1 MNPLSFHDAEEL
13 TALFHEI
20 HDKAA
25 RYDYLCRFYLPE
37 IAAIVAPAKEI
48 KSPYA
53 LDRAIDLRRDY
64 HRSYG
69 DLHDETR

>member
-1 MNPLSFHDAEEL
+1 LNQLSFRDAEEL

-37 IAAIVAPAKEI
+37 IAALVAPAKEI
-48 KSPYA
+48 KSQHT
-53 LDRAIDLRRDY
+53 LNGAIDRRRDY
-64 HRSYG
+64 HLSYG
-69 DLHDETR
+69 DLHDETK